1 MEIKDFEQFEKK
13 LKTFTGFMSEPQIKY
28 FDSGA
33 IKTTFSIPLKKN
45 KEDKPIYLNCL
56 CWGKMAEKVAEYE
69 KGFLVSVQGYFEENE
84 KDGKKYLNFV
94 VLFIG

>member
-1 MEIKDFEQFEKK
+1 MEKFSAFEKQ
-13 LKTFTGFMSEPQIKY
+13 LKTFTGFMSESQIKY
-28 FDSGA
+28 FESGA

-56 CWGKMAEKVAEYE
+56 CWGKMAERVALYE
-69 KGFLVSVQGYFEENE
+69 KGSLVSVQGYFEENE